1 MTYLQIMT
9 RRPLEEG
16 DHFHAFRASLDLGLL
31 AARGIRRVDRGRI
44 GHAQG
49 ATGRSAGEGG
59 PHPAARAGGLV
70 KRTHSEPH
78 WEKKQGAT
86 VAWERVTLYGVP

>member
-16 DHFHAFRASLDLGLL
+16 DHFHAFRASLDLGLV
-31 AARGIRRVDRGRI
+31 AARGIRRVDRARI

-49 ATGRSAGEGG
+49 ATGPSSGARR
-59 PHPAARAGGLV
+59 PAAGAGGHG
-70 KRTHSEPH
+70 RED
-78 WEKKQGAT
+78 GARDDL
-86 VAWERVTLYGVP
+86 A